1 LQALQI
7 DQTDFHS
14 KHFVNLVKHFDGIL
28 GKNNWPKG
36 VKGTVNHPTGPFA
49 PQIPLA
55 MRGSFLINRV
65 ESGECGLE
73 PSAKDVQG

>member
-28 GKNNWPKG
+28 GKNNWLKG
-36 VKGTVNHPTGPFA
+36 VKGTMNHPAEEFA
-49 PQIPLA
+49 P
-55 MRGSFLINRV
+55 
-65 ESGECGLE
+65 
-73 PSAKDVQG
+73 